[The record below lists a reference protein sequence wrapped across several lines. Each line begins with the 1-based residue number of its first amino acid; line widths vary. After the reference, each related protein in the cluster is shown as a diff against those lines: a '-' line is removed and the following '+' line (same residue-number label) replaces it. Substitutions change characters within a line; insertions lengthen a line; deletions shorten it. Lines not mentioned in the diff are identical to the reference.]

1 MKKVILLLIGLVSL
15 MLIAAACGGDGDEGP
30 AQRAEGTT
38 VPPAT
43 SAPPIATAIPAT
55 IPTEAPPAETTAPVA
70 ATAPPTTSDSGNG
83 GDSAAI
89 ERGQAV
95 FTLAGCVACHTIEG
109 IPGARGQIGP
119 ELTHIATVGG
129 TRISGLSAEEYI
141 RQSINDP
148 PSFVV
153 DGFSPIM
160 PATIRSAIT
169 DDAMEDLVAFLL
181 VQE

>member
-1 MKKVILLLIGLVSL
+1 MKKVLLLIFGVVSL
-15 MLIAAACGGDGDEGP
+15 MLIAAACGGDADKGP

-38 VPPAT
+38 SAVATTAPPVATAT
-43 SAPPIATAIPAT
+43 SAP

-70 ATAPPTTSDSGNG
+70 ATAPPTASDSGNG
-83 GDSAAI
+83 GGSAAI
-89 ERGQAV
+89 ERGQAI
-95 FTLAGCVACHTIEG
+95 FNLAGCVACHTIEG
-109 IPGARGQIGP
+109 IPGVQGQIGP

-129 TRISGLSAEEYI
+129 TRISGLPAEEYI

-160 PATIRSAIT
+160 PPTIRSAIT
-169 DDAMEDLVAFLL
+169 DEAMEDLIAFLL

>member
-1 MKKVILLLIGLVSL
+1 MGIVSL

-38 VPPAT
+38 SVVATTAPPLATAT
-43 SAPPIATAIPAT
+43 SAP
-55 IPTEAPPAETTAPVA
+55 IPTEAPTDEPTAPSM
-70 ATAPPTTSDSGNG
+70 TTPPPTVSDPGNG
-83 GDSAAI
+83 GGSAAI

-95 FTLAGCVACHTIEG
+95 LTLAGCVACHTIEG
-109 IPGARGQIGP
+109 IPGAQGQLGP
-119 ELTHIATVGG
+119 DLTHIATVGG

-148 PSFVV
+148 TSLVV
-153 DGFSPIM
+153 DGFAPLM
-160 PATIRSAIT
+160 PPNIRSAIT
-169 DDAMEDLVAFLL
+169 DEAMEDLVAFLL